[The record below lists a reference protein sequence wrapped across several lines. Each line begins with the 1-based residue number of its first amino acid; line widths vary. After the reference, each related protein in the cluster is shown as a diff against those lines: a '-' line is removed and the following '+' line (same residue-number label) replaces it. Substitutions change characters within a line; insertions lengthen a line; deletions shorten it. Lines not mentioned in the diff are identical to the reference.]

1 MAVRGSGRGSNP
13 DGQETFT
20 LDSGVYTCSK
30 CGRPLELEKVV
41 SADVERLNG
50 LATGYVIFQHFCR
63 CEPEAMRASRGWGSH
78 PSFLALFGKQPP
90 LPYHSPFT
98 WQGVTDDDKLL
109 RRWSWELGQ
118 LADWDEFVLFLEDAA
133 GRAA

>member
-1 MAVRGSGRGSNP
+1 MAGPGRG
-13 DGQETFT
+13 GGRQESFG

-30 CGRPLELEKVV
+30 CGRPLQLEMVV

-50 LATGYVIFQHFCR
+50 LATGYVLFQHFCR
-63 CEPEAMRASRGWGSH
+63 CEPDTLRVSRAWGSH
-78 PSFLALFGKQPP
+78 PSFVALFGHQPS
-90 LPYHSPFT
+90 LPYRAPFA

-109 RRWSWELGQ
+109 SRWRWELNQ
-118 LADWDEFVLFLEDAA
+118 LADWQELVLFLDDAA